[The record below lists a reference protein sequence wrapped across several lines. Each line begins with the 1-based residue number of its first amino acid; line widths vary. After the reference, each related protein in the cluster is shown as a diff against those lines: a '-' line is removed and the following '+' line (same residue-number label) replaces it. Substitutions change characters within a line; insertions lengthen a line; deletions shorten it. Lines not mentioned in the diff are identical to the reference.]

1 MKITLI
7 ISIFNLVIGCSS
19 PDNAIN
25 TEDSSKIKVISVMS
39 GKDTLEILDSSKK
52 ELSDK
57 TVTLNFSYAAIAC
70 GCPQWF
76 ETKFK
81 DIKFFEG
88 VERFYLEPTDTSLL
102 NANNLWEGEH
112 LPLTLK
118 VTGRFSKEKILPPN
132 LGIKD
137 EPEKA
142 RIFWY
147 DKITV
152 VSPSSHKDNNK

>member
-1 MKITLI
+1 MKIALI

-19 PDNAIN
+19 PANSIN
-25 TEDSSKIKVISVMS
+25 KEDSSKIKVIPVIS
-39 GKDTLEILDSSKK
+39 GKDTLSVLDSAKK
-52 ELSDK
+52 KLSDK
-57 TVTLNFSYAAIAC
+57 TITITFSYAAIAC

-81 DIKFFEG
+81 DVKFLEG
-88 VERFYLEPTDTSLL
+88 VERFYLEPADSNLL
-102 NANNLWEGEH
+102 NANNLWDGEH

-118 VTGRFSKEKILPPN
+118 VTGRFSKEKLLPRTY
-132 LGIKD
+132 GIKG

-152 VSPSSHKDNNK
+152 VSPSSHKVNNK

>member
-1 MKITLI
+1 MNLYLI

-19 PDNAIN
+19 SEKSNDIEDGSKSEATTALTNKAIFY
-25 TEDSSKIKVISVMS
+25 VQ
-39 GKDTLEILDSSKK
+39 DTSKK
-52 ELSDK
+52 ELSGK
-57 TVTLNFSYAAIAC
+57 TITITVSYAAIAC

-81 DIKFFEG
+81 DVKFLEG
-88 VERFYLEPTDTSLL
+88 VERFYLEPVRKNFI
-102 NANNLWEGEH
+102 NANDLWDGRH

-118 VTGRFSKEKILPPN
+118 ITGRFSNKKEMPRTYHTK
-132 LGIKD
+132 GV
-137 EPEKA
+137 PEKA

-152 VSPSSHKDNNK
+152 VSLSSNKGH